1 MNRKLALV
9 AMLALVGLL
18 AAGCMGSSNRSAR
31 TAAIGSSTPVTG
43 AASLTFTSSSLGTQ
57 PAFAVQKWAWGLD
70 VQASFGGTTGGLSAG
85 KPQFKEF
92 TITKNIDNVSPT
104 LYKLAAMGTHLSTM
118 TFKVGTLLTYTFA
131 NAIVTGIDQSGSAA
145 DGNEDVSFIFS
156 KLTTANAASGT
167 TVSYC
172 FDVVLNSSC

>member
-1 MNRKLALV
+1 MNKKLALV

-43 AASLTFTSSSLGTQ
+43 QASLTFTSSLGTQ
-57 PAFAVQKWAWGLD
+57 PAFAVQKWAWGLS
-70 VQASFGGTTGGLSAG
+70 VQSSLSSGGLTAG
-85 KPQFKEF
+85 KLQFKEF

-131 NAIVTGIDQSGSAA
+131 NAVVTGIDQSGSAA
-145 DGNEDVSFIFS
+145 DGNEDVSFVYS

-167 TVSYC
+167 TTSYC
-172 FDVVLNSSC
+172 FDAAAYTSC